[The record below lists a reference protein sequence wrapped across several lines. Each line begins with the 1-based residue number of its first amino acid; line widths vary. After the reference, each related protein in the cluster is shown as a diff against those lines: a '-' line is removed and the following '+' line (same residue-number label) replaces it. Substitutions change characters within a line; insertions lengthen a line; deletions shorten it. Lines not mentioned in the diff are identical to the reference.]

1 MTSGTALRMAVS
13 LFLSTGGAAE
23 AFQWSEA
30 LMVVHAQSSFGPPV
44 SDRIETPF
52 GTPPCVLLSSGIV
65 ARTAITYGSF
75 AEGYPQ
81 MEEAHAGET
90 FYLHVTGLG
99 IGTVSIGAFD
109 D

>member
-1 MTSGTALRMAVS
+1 M
-13 LFLSTGGAAE
+13 
-23 AFQWSEA
+23 
-30 LMVVHAQSSFGPPV
+30 

-65 ARTAITYGSF
+65 ARTAITYRSF

-109 D
+109 DLCISKRLQLAPGENLLCPMPFGRPKGMQRA